1 MKRTPTQTLL
11 PETTLAPLRELG
23 ALLRSARTARRWPR
37 AELAQRL
44 LIAPATVQRMERGIP
59 TVQIG
64 IYAAAMELLGLGDA
78 WARLIETAKAQ
89 VPTNTARRARK
100 PADEVF

>member
-1 MKRTPTQTLL
+1 MKKTSTQKLL

-23 ALLRSARTARRWPR
+23 ALLRSARTARRWSR

-44 LIAPATVQRMERGIP
+44 LIAPATVQRMERGVP

-64 IYAAAMELLGLGDA
+64 IYAAAMELLALGEA
-78 WARLIETAKAQ
+78 WERLIEVAKAK
-89 VPTNTARRARK
+89 VPASTAQRARK
-100 PADEVF
+100 PPDEVF

>member
-1 MKRTPTQTLL
+1 MKKTPAQALL

-44 LIAPATVQRMERGIP
+44 LIATATVQRMERGVP

-64 IYAAAMELLGLGDA
+64 LYAAAMELLGMSEA
-78 WARLIETAKAQ
+78 WARLIEAAKAQ
-89 VPTNTARRARK
+89 VPASTAQRARK

>member
-1 MKRTPTQTLL
+1 MKKSSTPILL

-44 LIAPATVQRMERGIP
+44 LIATATVQRMERGVP

-78 WARLIETAKAQ
+78 WARLIEAAKAQ
-89 VPTNTARRARK
+89 VPASTAQRARK
-100 PADEVF
+100 SADESF

>member
-1 MKRTPTQTLL
+1 MKKKPASILL

-23 ALLRSARTARRWPR
+23 VLLRSARTARRWPR

-44 LIAPATVQRMERGIP
+44 LVATATVQRMERGTP

-64 IYAAAMELLGLGDA
+64 IYAAAMELLGMSDA

-89 VPTNTARRARK
+89 VPASTTQRARK

>member
-1 MKRTPTQTLL
+1 MKKSPTPILL

-44 LIAPATVQRMERGIP
+44 LIATATVQRMEAGVP

-78 WARLIETAKAQ
+78 WARLIEAAKAQ
-89 VPTNTARRARK
+89 VPASTAKRARK
-100 PADEVF
+100 PVEDRF

>member
-1 MKRTPTQTLL
+1 MKKTPTSILP
-11 PETTLAPLRELG
+11 PETSLEPLRELG
-23 ALLRSARTARRWPR
+23 ALLRSARIARRWPR

-44 LIAPATVQRMERGIP
+44 LIAPATVQRMERGVP

-64 IYAAAMELLGLGDA
+64 IYAAAMDLLGLSDA
-78 WARLIETAKAQ
+78 WARLIEAAKAR
-89 VPTNTARRARK
+89 VPASAAQRARK

>member
-1 MKRTPTQTLL
+1 MKKTPTQNVL
-11 PETTLAPLRELG
+11 PVTVLAPLRELG

-44 LIAPATVQRMERGIP
+44 LVATATVQRMERGAP

-64 IYAAAMELLGLGDA
+64 IYAAAMDLLGLGDS

-89 VPTNTARRARK
+89 VPASTAQRARK
-100 PADEVF
+100 AADERF